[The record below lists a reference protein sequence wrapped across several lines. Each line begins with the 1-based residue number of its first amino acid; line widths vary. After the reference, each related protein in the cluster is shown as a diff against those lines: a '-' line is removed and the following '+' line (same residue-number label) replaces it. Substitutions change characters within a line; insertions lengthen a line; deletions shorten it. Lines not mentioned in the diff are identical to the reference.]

1 MASHFQISV
10 AVGSLVL
17 LAGAGCRKPL
27 PPAGALVLT
36 QSPATA
42 TAASSSDILD
52 LRYPSGSR
60 VVLME
65 SPLGSGRV
73 QVLSEGLTAAGDP
86 VVSYDGQRVF
96 FVGKATASGE
106 WQIYQ
111 EELTGGRPQMLTAV
125 PGGAMSPTLLPNG
138 NLVFGSPVPKIGG
151 PNYSQPPSALY
162 VQSPGGQPRQLTFSS
177 RSITEPTMLADGRI
191 LFVSTQPPESSN
203 SASGPAL
210 FTVNNDGTEITA
222 FAGPEDPASAIQQ
235 PRLFADGRVVF
246 LVSKS
251 GSSSVEFVRTARPFQ
266 SRAPLFPG
274 VMAHVRSVQ
283 PAGNGDLLVCAEN
296 ASGARASLA
305 LFRISP
311 AATTLGAPLLTDPAW
326 NNCEAVEVSPHRQ
339 PMGRLSTM
347 DLTKSTGKILCL
359 DANFSNDPANGS
371 TLVATHVR
379 VLAQMSPGNVCALGE
394 VPVQA
399 DGSFLA
405 EVPADV
411 PIGFEAL
418 DENGRVLRREAP
430 MIWVRPAENRT
441 CVGCHEPHNRAPHNH
456 RPLAVNAPPLCLSLK
471 NAGPAP
477 TKSN

>member
-1 MASHFQISV
+1 M
-10 AVGSLVL
+10 
-17 LAGAGCRKPL
+17 

-42 TAASSSDILD
+42 TATSASDILD
-52 LRYPSGSR
+52 LRYPPGSR

-65 SPLGSGRV
+65 APLGSGRV
-73 QVLSEGLTAAGDP
+73 QVLSEGLAAAGDP

-96 FVGKATASGE
+96 FAGKASAADE

-111 EELTGGRPQMLTAV
+111 EDLAGGRPQMLTSM

-138 NLVFGSPVPKIGG
+138 SLVFVSPVPKIGG
-151 PNYSQPPSALY
+151 PNSSQPPSALY

-210 FTVNNDGTEITA
+210 FTINNDGTEITA

-235 PRLFADGRVVF
+235 PRLLADGRVVF

-251 GSSSVEFVRTARPFQ
+251 GSSSAEFVRMARPFQ

-274 VMAHVRSVQ
+274 VTARVSSVE
-283 PAGNGDLLVCAEN
+283 AASNGDLLVCAEN
-296 ASGARASLA
+296 ASGAKTSLA
-305 LFRISP
+305 LFRVNP
-311 AATTLGAPLLTDPAW
+311 TATALGAPLLADPAW
-326 NNCEAVEVSPHRQ
+326 NDCEAVEVSPHRQ

-359 DANFSNDPANGS
+359 DANFSSDPADG
-371 TLVATHVR
+371 TAPVATHVR
-379 VLAQMSPGNVCALGE
+379 VLAQTSPGNISALGE

-411 PIGFEAL
+411 PIGFESL

-430 MIWVRPAENRT
+430 MIWVRPAENRS
-441 CVGCHEPHNRAPHNH
+441 CIGCHEPHNRAPHNH
-456 RPLAVNAPPLCLSLK
+456 RPLAVSVPMTSLGLK